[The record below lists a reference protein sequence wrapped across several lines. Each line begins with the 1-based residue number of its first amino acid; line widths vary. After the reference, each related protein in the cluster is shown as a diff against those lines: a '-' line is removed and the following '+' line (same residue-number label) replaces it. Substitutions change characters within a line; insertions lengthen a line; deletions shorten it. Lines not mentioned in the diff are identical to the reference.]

1 MIDDENSQ
9 KISVD
14 FTDAVDHWIIELHT
28 YFIGSSPWGFSE
40 SVLHYENKVVKTPNW
55 QEADQLAIYK
65 RGWGVKLRTNEKQL
79 QLSGQSGT

>member
-14 FTDAVDHWIIELHT
+14 FTDAVDRWINIHT
-28 YFIGSSPWGFSE
+28 YFIGSSPRGFSE
-40 SVLHYENKVVKTPNW
+40 SVIHYERKVVKNPNW

-65 RGWGVKLRTNEKQL
+65 HGWGVELGTNKKQL
-79 QLSGQSGT
+79 QLGGQSRT